1 MEPNNIITILFDIC
15 ILPILGI
22 LTKWIIAFIQKKMNE
37 ISAKTDSAIAEKY
50 YQMLADVIIECVQA
64 TNQTYVETLKKEGK
78 FDLEAQKNAFKMT
91 KNAVLNILG
100 QDALE
105 FLISAVKDFDLFID
119 QQIEATV
126 NTYKKFN
133 R

>member
-1 MEPNNIITILFDIC
+1 MDTSNITTILFEIC

-22 LTKWIIAFIQKKMNE
+22 LTKWLIAFIQKKIAE
-37 ISAKTDSAIAEKY
+37 ASAKTDSIIAQKY
-50 YQMLADVIIECVQA
+50 YQMLADVVTECVQA
-64 TNQTYVETLKKEGK
+64 TNQTYVETLKQEGK

-100 QDALE
+100 QDVIE
-105 FLISAVKDFDLFID
+105 FLISAVQDFDLFVD

-133 R
+133 